1 MVGDDACSVC
11 ASLIQKLLEFISN
24 MERNKQYRKDAK
36 PPKKPKIKTGKLS
49 KKNFEKLQQ
58 LGMNFEY
65 LPVSKN
71 LMPQFEAA
79 MKKMGGTFFTGG
91 IEDNNSVYV
100 AIPAAQRNMAAL
112 AAQHMLS
119 KEIEIKPDGFILKD
133 GNNKISEEEMRIT
146 SDVMSSYDIPLFAFK
161 TDDGKYM
168 TVFPK
173 EFEGQYNK
181 AMEDVRQQFNEI
193 NNIDIVRYE
202 QLSPLDK
209 PEYAAYI
216 VTDEEAQELAKL
228 AEFGELDIKFA
239 KTEQGTAVFYSM
251 DIAEKIKNARKE
263 YAKSL
268 SESERYRIDV
278 TDNTI
283 SMDIKNLLV
292 PELSDENTYFLRVP
306 NTSGK
311 DYIRL
316 DKSDCEIINGGKS
329 IKTELDMEKKYSIYD
344 SAGNIKQKRS
354 GEELVKSYNTRHP
367 HATKGTKV
375 YEYGQGRERVN
386 LFNKEKN
393 EIISAKLDN
402 ADVMRTALKEHGI
415 TGMTADML
423 MEDINK
429 KLSEPQKEI
438 FNYSKEK
445 TEVVYADIPNIGEYL
460 AQSQL
465 SQAIVGKVCMTG
477 EIPKDT
483 GSKCCVMDRNTN
495 SFAVL
500 PVMPVKEV
508 QAALSQMGY
517 SEMSAKEIA
526 DKIIHSYREGDVK
539 ELDEVKETSLPK
551 ITPFETTNAELQDCG
566 YCKTND
572 GIMLIRESQDE
583 YKYMTIDKESPLA
596 DVERALHDKFGLVDD
611 ISAAVVMKQLIAE
624 DIVKTAEPKT
634 IGDDVTVSQVTSRYA
649 EISHDGKSEMMPLD
663 KLDTEKLLAMGI
675 PEKTIGDIQ
684 KSFEKAEQEVMYPD
698 KQNLASLI
706 GNAKNMLMEKVKAG
720 GEKLKENIKSVGQER

>member
-36 PPKKPKIKTGKLS
+36 PPKKSKIKTGKLS

-58 LGMNFEY
+58 LGMSFEY
-65 LPVSKN
+65 LPISKN

-100 AIPAAQRNMAAL
+100 AIPAAQRNMATL
-112 AAQHMLS
+112 ASQHMLS
-119 KEIEIKPDGFILKD
+119 KEIEIKPDSFILKD
-133 GNNKISEEEMRIT
+133 GNDKISEEEMKVT
-146 SDVMSSYDIPLFAFK
+146 SDIMSSYDIPLFAFR
-161 TDDGKYM
+161 TDEGKYM
-168 TVFPK
+168 TVVPK
-173 EFEGQYNK
+173 EFEGQYIK
-181 AMEDVRQQFNEI
+181 AMKDVREQLKEI
-193 NNIDIVRYE
+193 NNIDVVRYD
-202 QLSPLDK
+202 QFPPLDK
-209 PEYAAYI
+209 PEFAAYI

-228 AEFGELDIKFA
+228 ADFGNLGIQFA
-239 KTEQGTAVFYSM
+239 MTDKGTAVFYST
-251 DIAEKIKNARKE
+251 DIEDKIAGVREE

-268 SESERYRIDV
+268 SESEQYRIDV

-292 PELSDENTYFLRVP
+292 PELSDENTYFFRVP

-316 DKSDCEIINGGKS
+316 DKYDCEIINGGKS
-329 IKTELDMEKKYSIYD
+329 IKTELDMERKYSVYD
-344 SAGNIKQKRS
+344 SSGKIKQSRS
-354 GEELVKSYNTRHP
+354 GEELSKSYNTRHP

-393 EIISAKLDN
+393 EIISVKLDN
-402 ADVMRTALKEHGI
+402 ADVMKTALKEHGI
-415 TGMTADML
+415 TGKTADML
-423 MEDINK
+423 MNDINN

-438 FNYSKEK
+438 FNYTREK

-465 SQAIVGKVCMTG
+465 SQAIVGKLCMIG

-500 PVMPVKEV
+500 PIMPVKEV

-526 DKIIHSYREGDVK
+526 DKIVRSYRGGDIS
-539 ELDEVKETSLPK
+539 EPEQRYEAPMK
-551 ITPFETTNAELQDCG
+551 ISAFETVNAELQDCG
-566 YCKTND
+566 FCKTDD

-583 YKYMTIDKESPLA
+583 YKYMTIDKESSLA
-596 DVERALHDKFGLVDD
+596 DVESALHDKFNIIDD
-611 ISAAVVMKQLIAE
+611 ISAAVVMKQLIAD
-624 DIVKTAEPKT
+624 DIVKTAESKT
-634 IGDDVTVSQVTSRYA
+634 IGDDVTVSQVTSKYV

>member
-11 ASLIQKLLEFISN
+11 ASLIQKLLEFIAN

-36 PPKKPKIKTGKLS
+36 PPKKSKIKTGKLS

-58 LGMNFEY
+58 LGMSFEY

-71 LMPQFEAA
+71 LMPQFETA

-91 IEDNNSVYV
+91 IEENNSVYV

-133 GNNKISEEEMRIT
+133 GNNKISEEEMKIT
-146 SDVMSSYDIPLFAFK
+146 SDVMNSYDIPLFAFK
-161 TDDGKYM
+161 TDDEKYM
-168 TVFPK
+168 TVVPK

-181 AMEDVRQQFNEI
+181 AMEDVRQQLNKI
-193 NNIDIVRYE
+193 NNIDVVRYE
-202 QLSPLDK
+202 QFSPLDN
-209 PEYAAYI
+209 PEFAAYI

-251 DIAEKIKNARKE
+251 DIAEKIKTAREE

-268 SESERYRIDV
+268 SESEQYWIDV

-306 NTSGK
+306 NTSCK

-316 DKSDCEIINGGKS
+316 DKSDCEVINGGKS
-329 IKTELDMEKKYSIYD
+329 IKTELDMEKKYSVYD
-344 SAGNIKQKRS
+344 SSGKIKQSRS
-354 GEELVKSYNTRHP
+354 GEELAKSYNTRHP

-393 EIISAKLDN
+393 EIISVKLDN
-402 ADVMRTALKEHGI
+402 SDVVRTALKEHGI
-415 TGMTADML
+415 TGRTADML
-423 MEDINK
+423 EDIYN

-438 FNYSKEK
+438 FNYTREK

-483 GSKCCVMDRNTN
+483 GSKYCVLDNN
-495 SFAVL
+495 KNEFAVI

-526 DKIIHSYREGDVK
+526 DKIIRSYRDSDMSEP
-539 ELDEVKETSLPK
+539 ERENEIIPSEITS
-551 ITPFETTNAELQDCG
+551 FETVNAELRDCG
-566 YCKTND
+566 FCKTDD

-596 DVERALHDKFGLVDD
+596 DVERALHDKFGLIDD
-611 ISAAVVMKQLIAE
+611 ISAAVVMKQLIAG

-634 IGDDVTVSQVTSRYA
+634 IGDDVTVSQLTSRYA
-649 EISHDGKSEMMPLD
+649 EISYNGKSEMMPLN
-663 KLDTEKLLAMGI
+663 KFDTDKLLAMGVS
-675 PEKTIGDIQ
+675 EKIIGDVQ
-684 KSFEKAEQEVMYPD
+684 KSFDKSENEMLHPD
-698 KQNLASLI
+698 RQTLTGLKI
-706 GNAKNMLMEKVKAG
+706 GAKNMLDKIKAG
-720 GEKLKENIKSVGQER
+720 GEKIKENIKSVGQER

>member
-11 ASLIQKLLEFISN
+11 ASLIQKLLEFITN
-24 MERNKQYRKDAK
+24 MERNRQYKKDAR
-36 PPKKPKIKTGKLS
+36 PPKQPKIKTGKLS
-49 KKNFEKLQQ
+49 KKCFNKLQQ
-58 LGMNFEY
+58 AGMSFEY
-65 LPVSKN
+65 MPVPKE

-133 GNNKISEEEMRIT
+133 GNNKISEEEMKIT
-146 SDVMSSYDIPLFAFK
+146 SDVMNSYDIPLFAFK

-168 TVFPK
+168 TVVPK
-173 EFEGQYNK
+173 EFEGQYIK
-181 AMEDVRQQFNEI
+181 AMKDVREQLKEI
-193 NNIDIVRYE
+193 NNIDVVRYD
-202 QLSPLDK
+202 QFSPLDN

-228 AEFGELDIKFA
+228 AEFGEIDIKFA
-239 KTEQGTAVFYSM
+239 KTEQGTAVFYST
-251 DIAEKIKNARKE
+251 DIAPRISEAREE

-268 SESERYRIDV
+268 SESEQYWIDV

-316 DKSDCEIINGGKS
+316 DKSDCDIINGGKS
-329 IKTELDMEKKYSIYD
+329 IKTELDMEKKYSVYD
-344 SAGNIKQKRS
+344 SSGKIKQSRS
-354 GEELVKSYNTRHP
+354 GEELAKSYNTRHP

-375 YEYGQGRERVN
+375 YEHGQGRERVN

-393 EIISAKLDN
+393 EIISVKLDN
-402 ADVMRTALKEHGI
+402 SDVVRTALKEHGI
-415 TGMTADML
+415 TGRTADML
-423 MEDINK
+423 MEDIYN
-429 KLSEPQKEI
+429 KLSESQKEI
-438 FNYSKEK
+438 FNYTREK
-445 TEVVYADIPNIGEYL
+445 AEVVYADIPNIGEYL

-483 GSKCCVMDRNTN
+483 GSKCCVMDMNTN

-517 SEMSAKEIA
+517 SEMSSKEIA
-526 DKIIHSYREGDVK
+526 DKIVHSYREGDVK
-539 ELDEVKETSLPK
+539 ELDEVKETFLPK
-551 ITPFETTNAELQDCG
+551 ITPFETTNAELRDCG

-572 GIMLIRESQDE
+572 GIMLIRESSDE
-583 YKYMTIDKESPLA
+583 YKYMTVDKDSSLA

-649 EISHDGKSEMMPLD
+649 EISHDGKSKMMPLD
-663 KLDTEKLLAMGI
+663 KLDIEKLLAIGVS
-675 PEKTIGDIQ
+675 EKVIGDIQ
-684 KSFEKAEQEVMYPD
+684 KSFDKSENEMLHPD
-698 KQNLASLI
+698 RQTLTGLKI
-706 GNAKNMLMEKVKAG
+706 GAKNMLDKIKAG
-720 GEKLKENIKSVGQER
+720 GEKIKENIKTVGQER

>member
-58 LGMNFEY
+58 LGMSFEY

-100 AIPAAQRNMAAL
+100 AIPTVQRNMAAL

-119 KEIEIKPDGFILKD
+119 KEIEIKPDSFILKD

-146 SDVMSSYDIPLFAFK
+146 SDVMNSYDIPLFAFK

-168 TVFPK
+168 TVVPK
-173 EFEGQYNK
+173 EFEGQYIE
-181 AMEDVRQQFNEI
+181 AMKDVRQQLNKI
-193 NNIDIVRYE
+193 NNIDVVRYD
-202 QLSPLDK
+202 QLSPLDN

-216 VTDEEAQELAKL
+216 VTDEESQELAKL

-239 KTEQGTAVFYSM
+239 KTEQGTAVFYST
-251 DIAEKIKNARKE
+251 DIAEKIKTAREE

-268 SESERYRIDV
+268 SESEQYRIDV

-283 SMDIKNLLV
+283 SMDIKNLLI

-329 IKTELDMEKKYSIYD
+329 IKTELDMERKYSIYD
-344 SAGNIKQKRS
+344 STGNIKQERS
-354 GEELVKSYNTRHP
+354 GEELAKSYNTRHP

-375 YEYGQGRERVN
+375 YEHGQGMERIN

-393 EIISAKLDN
+393 EIISVKLDN
-402 ADVMRTALKEHGI
+402 AEFMRTALKEHGI
-415 TGMTADML
+415 TGKTADIL
-423 MEDINK
+423 MEDINQ
-429 KLSEPQKEI
+429 KLSELQKEI
-438 FNYSKEK
+438 FEFSREK

-465 SQAIVGKVCMTG
+465 SQSIVGKVCMTG
-477 EIPKDT
+477 EIPKDC
-483 GSKCCVMDRNTN
+483 GSKCCITDRNTN

-500 PVMPVKEV
+500 PVMLVKEV
-508 QAALSQMGY
+508 QAALSQLGY

-526 DKIIHSYREGDVK
+526 DKIVRSYRDGDISEPEPEK
-539 ELDEVKETSLPK
+539 ISGER
-551 ITPFETTNAELQDCG
+551 ITPFETTNAELRDCG

-572 GIMLIRESQDE
+572 GIMLIRESEDA
-583 YKYMTIDKESPLA
+583 YKYMSVDRDSSLA
-596 DVERALHDKFGLVDD
+596 DVEKALHDKFGLVDD
-611 ISAAVVMKQLIAE
+611 ISAAVVMKTLIADE
-624 DIVKTAEPKT
+624 IVKTAEPKT
-634 IGDDVTVSQVTSRYA
+634 IGDDVTVSQLTSRYA
-649 EISHDGKSEMMPLD
+649 EISYNGKSEMMPLD
-663 KLDTEKLLAMGI
+663 KLDTNKLLAMGI
-675 PEKTIGDIQ
+675 SEKVIEDIR
-684 KSFEKAEQEVMYPD
+684 KSFDKAEQEALHPE
-698 KQNLASLI
+698 KQTLSGLI
-706 GNAKNMLMEKVKAG
+706 SGAKNMLEKIKAG
-720 GEKLKENIKSVGQER
+720 GEKAAETIKNMGQER

>member
-1 MVGDDACSVC
+1 MIGDDACSVC
-11 ASLIQKLLEFISN
+11 ASLIQKLLEFITN
-24 MERNKQYRKDAK
+24 MERNRQYKKDAR
-36 PPKKPKIKTGKLS
+36 PPKQPKIKTGKLS
-49 KKNFEKLQQ
+49 KKCFNKLQQ
-58 LGMNFEY
+58 AGTSFEY
-65 LPVSKN
+65 MPVPKE

-91 IEDNNSVYV
+91 IEDNNNIFV
-100 AIPAAQRNMAAL
+100 AIPASQRNLSAL

-119 KEIEIKPDGFILKD
+119 EEIEKSPDAFILKD
-133 GNNKISEEEMRIT
+133 GNSKISEEEMRIT
-146 SDVMSSYDIPLFAFK
+146 SDVMNAYDIPMFAFK

-168 TVFPK
+168 TVVPK
-173 EFEGQYNK
+173 EFEGQYVK
-181 AMEDVRQQFNEI
+181 AMEDVRQQLKEI
-193 NNIDIVRYE
+193 NNIDVVRFE
-202 QLSPLDK
+202 QTSPLDN
-209 PEYAAYI
+209 PEYSAFI
-216 VTDEEAQELAKL
+216 VTDEEARELAK
-228 AEFGELDIKFA
+228 FDELDIKFA
-239 KTEQGTAVFYSM
+239 KTEQGTVAFCNS
-251 DIAEKIKNARKE
+251 DISDKIAAARDEYKKSVSKSEK
-263 YAKSL
+263 YL
-268 SESERYRIDV
+268 IDV

-283 SMDIKNLLV
+283 SMDMKNLLV

-306 NTSGK
+306 NTSGR

-316 DKSDCEIINGGKS
+316 DRSDCEIINSGKS
-329 IKTELDMEKKYSIYD
+329 IKAELDMERKYSVYD
-344 SAGNIKQKRS
+344 SSGNIKQSRS
-354 GEELVKSYNTRHP
+354 GEELSKSYNTRHP

-393 EIISAKLDN
+393 EIISVKLDN
-402 ADVMRTALKEHGI
+402 VEVVRNALKEHGI
-415 TGMTADML
+415 TGKTADML
-423 MEDINK
+423 MEDINN
-429 KLSEPQKEI
+429 KLSAPQKEI
-438 FNYSKEK
+438 FNYTREK

-477 EIPKDT
+477 EIPKEK

-526 DKIIHSYREGDVK
+526 DKIIRSYRDGDIS
-539 ELDEVKETSLPK
+539 EPERENEIIPSEITS
-551 ITPFETTNAELQDCG
+551 FETVNAELQDCG
-566 YCKTND
+566 FCKTDD

-583 YKYMTIDKESPLA
+583 YKYMTIDKESSLA
-596 DVERALHDKFGLVDD
+596 DVESALHDKFNIIDD
-611 ISAAVVMKQLIAE
+611 ISAAVVMKQLIAN
-624 DIVKTAEPKT
+624 DIVKTAESKT
-634 IGDDVTVSQVTSRYA
+634 IGDDVTVSQVTSKYV

-675 PEKTIGDIQ
+675 PENTIGDIR

-720 GEKLKENIKSVGQER
+720 GEKLKENIKPVGQER

>member
-11 ASLIQKLLEFISN
+11 ASLIQKLLEFIAN
-24 MERNKQYRKDAK
+24 MEHNKQYRKGMK
-36 PPKKPKIKTGKLS
+36 PPKTPKIKTGKLS
-49 KKNFEKLQQ
+49 KKCFKKLQQ
-58 LGMNFEY
+58 AGTSFEY
-65 LPVSKN
+65 LPVPKK
-71 LMPQFEAA
+71 LMPQFETA

-91 IEDNNSVYV
+91 IEDNNNIYV
-100 AIPAAQRNMAAL
+100 AIHAAQRNMAAL

-119 KEIEIKPDGFILKD
+119 KEIENKPDAFILKG

-146 SDVMSSYDIPLFAFK
+146 SDVMNSYDIPMFAFR

-168 TVFPK
+168 TVIPK
-173 EFEGQYNK
+173 EFEGQFNK
-181 AMEDVRQQFNEI
+181 AMEDVKQQLDQLK
-193 NNIDIVRYE
+193 NIDVVRYD
-202 QLSPLDK
+202 QFSPLDK
-209 PEYAAYI
+209 PEKVAYI
-216 VTDEEAQELAKL
+216 VTEEEAQELAKAAKL
-228 AEFGELDIKFA
+228 GDLDIQFA
-239 KTEQGTAVFYSM
+239 TTEQGTAVLYNS
-251 DIAEKIKNARKE
+251 DIAEKIEATRE
-263 YAKSL
+263 DYAKAVF
-268 SESERYRIDV
+268 ESEAFLIDV

-283 SMDIKNLLV
+283 SMDINKLLV
-292 PELSDENTYFLRVP
+292 PELSDENTYFVRVP

-329 IKTELDMEKKYSIYD
+329 IKTELDMEKSYSIYD
-344 SAGNIKQKRS
+344 STGNIKQERS
-354 GEELVKSYNTRHP
+354 GEELSKSYNTRHP

-375 YEYGQGRERVN
+375 YEHGQGRERVN

-393 EIISAKLDN
+393 EIISVKLDK

-415 TGMTADML
+415 TGKTADML

-429 KLSEPQKEI
+429 KLSDPQKEV
-438 FNYSKEK
+438 FGFSREK

-517 SEMSAKEIA
+517 SEMSSKEIA
-526 DKIIHSYREGDVK
+526 DKIVRSYREGDVN
-539 ELDEVKETSLPK
+539 ELDEITPSPK

-566 YCKTND
+566 FCKTDD
-572 GIMLIRESQDE
+572 GIMLIRESQDD
-583 YKYMTIDKESPLA
+583 YKYMTIDKDSPLA
-596 DVERALHDKFGLVDD
+596 DVERALHDKFNIVDD
-611 ISAAVVMKQLIAE
+611 ISAAIIMKQLISD

-634 IGDDVTVSQVTSRYA
+634 IGDDVTVSQVTSGYV

-663 KLDTEKLLAMGI
+663 KLDTEKLLAMGVS
-675 PEKTIGDIQ
+675 EKVIGDIQ
-684 KSFEKAEQEVMYPD
+684 KSFDKSENEILHPD
-698 KQNLASLI
+698 RQTLTGLKI
-706 GNAKNMLMEKVKAG
+706 GAKNMLDKIKAG

>member
-11 ASLIQKLLEFISN
+11 ASLIQKLLEFIAN

-65 LPVSKN
+65 LPVLKN

-91 IEDNNSVYV
+91 IEENNSVYV

-133 GNNKISEEEMRIT
+133 GNNKISEEEMSIT
-146 SDVMSSYDIPLFAFK
+146 SDIMNSYDIPLFAFK

-168 TVFPK
+168 TVVPK

-181 AMEDVRQQFNEI
+181 AMEDVRQQLNEI
-193 NNIDIVRYE
+193 NNIDVVRFD
-202 QLSPLDK
+202 QFSPLDN

-228 AEFGELDIKFA
+228 AEFGELDIKFV
-239 KTEQGTAVFYSM
+239 KTEQGTAVFYST
-251 DIAEKIKNARKE
+251 DIAPRISEAREE

-268 SESERYRIDV
+268 SESEQYWIDV

-329 IKTELDMEKKYSIYD
+329 IKTELDMEKKYSVYD
-344 SAGNIKQKRS
+344 SSGNIKQSRS
-354 GEELVKSYNTRHP
+354 GEELSKSYNTRHP

-393 EIISAKLDN
+393 EIISVKLDN
-402 ADVMRTALKEHGI
+402 VDVMRTALKEHGI
-415 TGMTADML
+415 TGKTADML
-423 MEDINK
+423 MDDINK

-438 FNYSKEK
+438 FNYTREK

-465 SQAIVGKVCMTG
+465 SQAIVGKVCMIG

-500 PVMPVKEV
+500 PIMPVKEV

-526 DKIIHSYREGDVK
+526 DKIVRSYRGGDIS
-539 ELDEVKETSLPK
+539 EPEQRYEAPMK
-551 ITPFETTNAELQDCG
+551 ISAFETVNAELQDCG
-566 YCKTND
+566 FCKTDD
-572 GIMLIRESQDE
+572 GIMLIRESQDD
-583 YKYMTIDKESPLA
+583 YKYMTIDKDSPLA
-596 DVERALHDKFGLVDD
+596 DVERALHDKFNIVDD
-611 ISAAVVMKQLIAE
+611 ISAAIIMKQLISD

-634 IGDDVTVSQVTSRYA
+634 IGDDVTVSQVTSGYV

-663 KLDTEKLLAMGI
+663 KLDTEKLLAMGVS
-675 PEKTIGDIQ
+675 EKVIGDIQ
-684 KSFEKAEQEVMYPD
+684 KSFDKSENEILHPD
-698 KQNLASLI
+698 RQTLTGLKI
-706 GNAKNMLMEKVKAG
+706 GAKNMLDKIKAG
-720 GEKLKENIKSVGQER
+720 GEKIKENIKLVGQER

>member
-583 YKYMTIDKESPLA
+583 YKYMTIDKESPLD

-649 EISHDGKSEMMPLD
+649 EISHDGKSKMMPLD
-663 KLDTEKLLAMGI
+663 KLDIEKLLAIGVS
-675 PEKTIGDIQ
+675 EKVIGDIQ
-684 KSFEKAEQEVMYPD
+684 KSFDKSENEMLHPD
-698 KQNLASLI
+698 RQTLTGLKI
-706 GNAKNMLMEKVKAG
+706 GAKNMLDKIKAG
-720 GEKLKENIKSVGQER
+720 GEKVAETIKNRGQER

>member
-11 ASLIQKLLEFISN
+11 ASLIQKLLEFIAN

-58 LGMNFEY
+58 LGMSFEY

-71 LMPQFEAA
+71 LMPQFETA

-119 KEIEIKPDGFILKD
+119 KEIEIKPDGFILRD
-133 GNNKISEEEMRIT
+133 GNNKIGEEEMRIT
-146 SDVMSSYDIPLFAFK
+146 SDVMNSYDIPLFAFK

-168 TVFPK
+168 TVVPK

-181 AMEDVRQQFNEI
+181 AMKDVRQQLNEI
-193 NNIDIVRYE
+193 NNIDVVRYD
-202 QLSPLDK
+202 QFSPLDN
-209 PEYAAYI
+209 PEFAAYI
-216 VTDEEAQELAKL
+216 VTDEEAHELAKL
-228 AEFGELDIKFA
+228 ADFGDLDIQFA
-239 KTEQGTAVFYSM
+239 MTDKGTAVFYST
-251 DIAEKIKNARKE
+251 DIAEKIKTAREE

-268 SESERYRIDV
+268 SESEQYRIDV

-292 PELSDENTYFLRVP
+292 PDLSDENTYFLRVP

-329 IKTELDMEKKYSIYD
+329 IKTELDMERKYSVYD
-344 SAGNIKQKRS
+344 SSGNIKQSRS
-354 GEELVKSYNTRHP
+354 GEELSKLYNTRHP

-393 EIISAKLDN
+393 EIISVKLDN
-402 ADVMRTALKEHGI
+402 SDVVRTALKEHGI
-415 TGMTADML
+415 TGKTADML
-423 MEDINK
+423 MEDINN
-429 KLSEPQKEI
+429 KLSVPQKEI
-438 FNYSKEK
+438 FNYIREK

-483 GSKCCVMDRNTN
+483 GSKCCVLDNN
-495 SFAVL
+495 KNKFAVI

-526 DKIIHSYREGDVK
+526 DKIVHSYREGDVK
-539 ELDEVKETSLPK
+539 ELDEVKETFLLK
-551 ITPFETTNAELQDCG
+551 ITPFETTNAELRDCG
-566 YCKTND
+566 YCNTND
-572 GIMLIRESQDE
+572 GIMLIRESSDE
-583 YKYMTIDKESPLA
+583 YKYMTVDKDSSLA

-611 ISAAVVMKQLIAE
+611 ISAAVVMKQLIAD

-649 EISHDGKSEMMPLD
+649 EISHDGKSEMMPKD
-663 KLDTEKLLAMGI
+663 KLDTDKLQAMGI

-684 KSFEKAEQEVMYPD
+684 KSFEKTEQEVMHPD

-706 GNAKNMLMEKVKAG
+706 GNAQNMIMEKVKAG
-720 GEKLKENIKSVGQER
+720 GEKIKENIKSVGQER

>member
-11 ASLIQKLLEFISN
+11 ASLIQKLLEFIAN
-24 MERNKQYRKDAK
+24 MERNRQYRKDSK
-36 PPKKPKIKTGKLS
+36 PPKQPKIKTGKLS
-49 KKNFEKLQQ
+49 KKNFENLQQ

-65 LPVSKN
+65 LPISKD
-71 LMPQFEAA
+71 LMPQFEAN

-100 AIPAAQRNMAAL
+100 AVPMSQKNLVGIAT
-112 AAQHMLS
+112 QHMLS
-119 KEIEIKPDGFILKD
+119 KEIEIKPDSFILKD
-133 GNNKISEEEMRIT
+133 GNDKISEEEMKVT
-146 SDVMSSYDIPLFAFK
+146 SDIMSSYDIPLFAF
-161 TDDGKYM
+161 
-168 TVFPK
+168 
-173 EFEGQYNK
+173 
-181 AMEDVRQQFNEI
+181 R
-193 NNIDIVRYE
+193 
-202 QLSPLDK
+202 
-209 PEYAAYI
+209 
-216 VTDEEAQELAKL
+216 TDEEAQELAKL

-239 KTEQGTAVFYSM
+239 KTEQGTAVFYST
-251 DIAEKIKNARKE
+251 DIAPKIFEAREE

-268 SESERYRIDV
+268 SGSEQYRIDV

-292 PELSDENTYFLRVP
+292 PEFSDEDTYFLRVP

-329 IKTELDMEKKYSIYD
+329 IKAELDMERKYSVYD
-344 SAGNIKQKRS
+344 SSGNIKQSRS
-354 GEELVKSYNTRHP
+354 GEELSKSYNTRHP

-386 LFNKEKN
+386 LFDKEKN
-393 EIISAKLDN
+393 EIISVKLDN
-402 ADVMRTALKEHGI
+402 ADIMRTALKEHGI
-415 TGMTADML
+415 TGKTADML
-423 MEDINK
+423 MEDIYN

-438 FNYSKEK
+438 FNYTREK

-465 SQAIVGKVCMTG
+465 SQAIVGRKCISG

-483 GSKCCVMDRNTN
+483 GAKCCVLDNN
-495 SFAVL
+495 KNEFAVI

-508 QAALSQMGY
+508 QATLSQMGY

-526 DKIIHSYREGDVK
+526 DKIVGNYRDGDIS
-539 ELDEVKETSLPK
+539 EPERGNEIIPSEITS
-551 ITPFETTNAELQDCG
+551 FETVNAELQDCG
-566 YCKTND
+566 FCKTND

-583 YKYMTIDKESPLA
+583 YKYMTIDNESSLA
-596 DVERALHDKFGLVDD
+596 DVESALHDKFNIIDD
-611 ISAAVVMKQLIAE
+611 ISAAVVMKQLIAD
-624 DIVKTAEPKT
+624 DIVKTAESKT
-634 IGDDVTVSQVTSRYA
+634 IGDDVTVSQVTSKYV

-663 KLDTEKLLAMGI
+663 KFDTKKLLAMGI

>member
-36 PPKKPKIKTGKLS
+36 PPKKPKIKMGKLS

-58 LGMNFEY
+58 LGMSFEY

-71 LMPQFEAA
+71 LMPQFEDA

-119 KEIEIKPDGFILKD
+119 KEIEIKPDSFILKD
-133 GNNKISEEEMRIT
+133 GNDKISEEEMKVT
-146 SDVMSSYDIPLFAFK
+146 SDIMSSYDIPLFAFR
-161 TDDGKYM
+161 TDDRKYM
-168 TVFPK
+168 TVVPK

-181 AMEDVRQQFNEI
+181 AMEDVRQQLNEI
-193 NNIDIVRYE
+193 NNIDVVRYE
-202 QLSPLDK
+202 QFSPLDN

-228 AEFGELDIKFA
+228 AEFGELDIQFA
-239 KTEQGTAVFYSM
+239 MTDKGTAVFYST
-251 DIAEKIKNARKE
+251 DIAEKIKTAREE

-268 SESERYRIDV
+268 SESEQYRIDV

-329 IKTELDMEKKYSIYD
+329 IKTELDMEKKYSVYD
-344 SAGNIKQKRS
+344 SAGNIKQKRI
-354 GEELVKSYNTRHP
+354 GEELAKSYNTRHP

-375 YEYGQGRERVN
+375 YEHGQGRERVN

-393 EIISAKLDN
+393 EIISVKLDN

-415 TGMTADML
+415 TGKTADML
-423 MEDINK
+423 MEDIYN

-438 FNYSKEK
+438 FNYTKEK

-500 PVMPVKEV
+500 PIMPVKEV

-526 DKIIHSYREGDVK
+526 DKIVRSYRDSDISEP
-539 ELDEVKETSLPK
+539 ERENEIIPSEITS
-551 ITPFETTNAELQDCG
+551 FETVNAELQDCG
-566 YCKTND
+566 FCKTDD
-572 GIMLIRESQDE
+572 GLMLIRESQDE
-583 YKYMTIDKESPLA
+583 YKYMTIDKESSLA
-596 DVERALHDKFGLVDD
+596 DVESALHDKFNIIDD
-611 ISAAVVMKQLIAE
+611 ISAAVVMKQLIAD
-624 DIVKTAEPKT
+624 DIVKTAESKT
-634 IGDDVTVSQVTSRYA
+634 IGDDVTVSQVTSKYV

-675 PEKTIGDIQ
+675 PEKTIGDIR
-684 KSFEKAEQEVMYPD
+684 KSFEKAEQEFMYPD

-720 GEKLKENIKSVGQER
+720 GEKLKENIKLVGQER

>member
-24 MERNKQYRKDAK
+24 MERNKQYRKDTK
-36 PPKKPKIKTGKLS
+36 LPKKPKIKTGKLS

-58 LGMNFEY
+58 LGMSFEY

-71 LMPQFEAA
+71 LMPQFEAT
-79 MKKMGGTFFTGG
+79 MKKIGGTFFTGG

-133 GNNKISEEEMRIT
+133 GNNKIGEEEMCIT
-146 SDVMSSYDIPLFAFK
+146 SDVMNSYDIPLFAFK

-168 TVFPK
+168 TVVPK

-181 AMEDVRQQFNEI
+181 AMKDVRQQLNEI
-193 NNIDIVRYE
+193 NNIDVVRYD
-202 QLSPLDK
+202 QFSPLDN
-209 PEYAAYI
+209 PEFAAYI
-216 VTDEEAQELAKL
+216 VTDEEAQELAKF
-228 AEFGELDIKFA
+228 AEFGELDIQFA
-239 KTEQGTAVFYSM
+239 MTDKGTAVFYST
-251 DIAEKIKNARKE
+251 DIAEKLKTAREE

-268 SESERYRIDV
+268 SESEQYRIDV

-292 PELSDENTYFLRVP
+292 SELSDENTYFLRVP

-316 DKSDCEIINGGKS
+316 DKSDCEVINGGKS
-329 IKTELDMEKKYSIYD
+329 IKAELDMERKYSVYD
-344 SAGNIKQKRS
+344 SAGNIKQSRS
-354 GEELVKSYNTRHP
+354 GEELSKSYNTRHP

-375 YEYGQGRERVN
+375 YEHGQGRERVN

-393 EIISAKLDN
+393 EIISVKLDN
-402 ADVMRTALKEHGI
+402 ADIMRAALKEHGI

-477 EIPKDT
+477 EMPKDT

-500 PVMPVKEV
+500 PIMPVKEV

-526 DKIIHSYREGDVK
+526 DKIVRSYRGGDIS
-539 ELDEVKETSLPK
+539 EPEQRYEAPMK
-551 ITPFETTNAELQDCG
+551 ISAFETVNAELQDCG
-566 YCKTND
+566 FCKTDD
-572 GIMLIRESQDE
+572 GIMLIRESQDD
-583 YKYMTIDKESPLA
+583 YKYMTIDKDSPLA
-596 DVERALHDKFGLVDD
+596 DVERALHDKFNIVDD
-611 ISAAVVMKQLIAE
+611 ISAAIIMKQLISD

-634 IGDDVTVSQVTSRYA
+634 IGDDVTVSQVTSGYV

-663 KLDTEKLLAMGI
+663 KLDTEKLLAMGVS
-675 PEKTIGDIQ
+675 EKVIGDIQ
-684 KSFEKAEQEVMYPD
+684 KSFDKSENEILHPD
-698 KQNLASLI
+698 RQTLTGLKI
-706 GNAKNMLMEKVKAG
+706 GAKNMLDKIKAG
-720 GEKLKENIKSVGQER
+720 GEKIKENIKLVGQER

>member
-11 ASLIQKLLEFISN
+11 ASLIQKLLEFIAN
-24 MERNKQYRKDAK
+24 MERNRQYRKDAK

-133 GNNKISEEEMRIT
+133 GNNKIGEEEMRIT
-146 SDVMSSYDIPLFAFK
+146 SDVMNSYDIPIFAFK

-168 TVFPK
+168 TVVPK

-193 NNIDIVRYE
+193 NNIDIIRYE
-202 QLSPLDK
+202 QLSPLDN

-228 AEFGELDIKFA
+228 AEFGELDIQFA
-239 KTEQGTAVFYSM
+239 MTDKGTAVFYST
-251 DIAEKIKNARKE
+251 DIAEKIKTAREE

-268 SESERYRIDV
+268 SESEKYRIDV

-292 PELSDENTYFLRVP
+292 LELSDENTYFLRVP

-329 IKTELDMEKKYSIYD
+329 IKAELDMERKYSVYD
-344 SAGNIKQKRS
+344 SSGNIKQSRS
-354 GEELVKSYNTRHP
+354 GEELSKSYNTRHP

-393 EIISAKLDN
+393 EIISVKLDN

-415 TGMTADML
+415 TGKTADML
-423 MEDINK
+423 MEDINN
-429 KLSEPQKEI
+429 KLSAPQKEI
-438 FNYSKEK
+438 FRLKK
-445 TEVVYADIPNIGEYL
+445 GPP
-460 AQSQL
+460 QS
-465 SQAIVGKVCMTG
+465 CT
-477 EIPKDT
+477 
-483 GSKCCVMDRNTN
+483 
-495 SFAVL
+495 
-500 PVMPVKEV
+500 
-508 QAALSQMGY
+508 
-517 SEMSAKEIA
+517 
-526 DKIIHSYREGDVK
+526 
-539 ELDEVKETSLPK
+539 
-551 ITPFETTNAELQDCG
+551 
-566 YCKTND
+566 
-572 GIMLIRESQDE
+572 
-583 YKYMTIDKESPLA
+583 
-596 DVERALHDKFGLVDD
+596 
-611 ISAAVVMKQLIAE
+611 AAVPIF
-624 DIVKTAEPKT
+624 IHP
-634 IGDDVTVSQVTSRYA
+634 
-649 EISHDGKSEMMPLD
+649 
-663 KLDTEKLLAMGI
+663 
-675 PEKTIGDIQ
+675 
-684 KSFEKAEQEVMYPD
+684 
-698 KQNLASLI
+698 
-706 GNAKNMLMEKVKAG
+706 
-720 GEKLKENIKSVGQER
+720 

>member
-24 MERNKQYRKDAK
+24 MERNKQFLKDSQ

-58 LGMNFEY
+58 LGMSFEY

-100 AIPAAQRNMAAL
+100 AIPAAQRNMATL
-112 AAQHMLS
+112 ASQHMLS
-119 KEIEIKPDGFILKD
+119 KEIEIKPDSFILKD
-133 GNNKISEEEMRIT
+133 GNDKISEEEMKVT
-146 SDVMSSYDIPLFAFK
+146 SDIMSSYDIPLFAFK

-168 TVFPK
+168 TVVPK
-173 EFEGQYNK
+173 EFEGQYIE
-181 AMEDVRQQFNEI
+181 AMKDVREQLKEI
-193 NNIDIVRYE
+193 HNIDIVRYD
-202 QLSPLDK
+202 QFSPLDN
-209 PEYAAYI
+209 PEFAAYI

-228 AEFGELDIKFA
+228 AEFGEFDIKFA
-239 KTEQGTAVFYSM
+239 KTEQGTAVFYST
-251 DIAEKIKNARKE
+251 DIAPKISEAREE

-268 SESERYRIDV
+268 SGSEQYRIDV

-292 PELSDENTYFLRVP
+292 PELSDEDTYFLRVP

-329 IKTELDMEKKYSIYD
+329 IKTELDMERKYSVYD
-344 SAGNIKQKRS
+344 SSGNIKQKRS
-354 GEELVKSYNTRHP
+354 GEELSKSYNTRHP

-393 EIISAKLDN
+393 EIISVKLDN
-402 ADVMRTALKEHGI
+402 AGIMRTALKEHGI
-415 TGMTADML
+415 TGKTADML
-423 MEDINK
+423 MEDIYN

-438 FNYSKEK
+438 FNYTREK

-465 SQAIVGKVCMTG
+465 SQAIVGRKCISG

-483 GSKCCVMDRNTN
+483 GAKCCVLDNN
-495 SFAVL
+495 KNEFAVI

-508 QAALSQMGY
+508 QATLSQMGY

-526 DKIIHSYREGDVK
+526 DKIVGNYRDGDIS
-539 ELDEVKETSLPK
+539 EPERGNEIIPSEITS
-551 ITPFETTNAELQDCG
+551 FETVNAELQDCG
-566 YCKTND
+566 FCKTDD
-572 GIMLIRESQDE
+572 GIMIIRESQDE

-596 DVERALHDKFGLVDD
+596 DVERALHDKFNIVDD
-611 ISAAVVMKQLIAE
+611 ISAAVVMKQLISD

-634 IGDDVTVSQVTSRYA
+634 IGDDVTVSQITSKYI

-663 KLDTEKLLAMGI
+663 KLDTEKLLAMGVS
-675 PEKTIGDIQ
+675 EKVIGDIE
-684 KSFEKAEQEVMYPD
+684 KSFYKLENEILHPD
-698 KQNLASLI
+698 RQTLTGLKI
-706 GNAKNMLMEKVKAG
+706 GAKNMLDKIKAG
-720 GEKLKENIKSVGQER
+720 GEKVAETIKNRGQER

>member
-11 ASLIQKLLEFISN
+11 ASLIQKLLEFIAN
-24 MERNKQYRKDAK
+24 MERNKQFRKDSQ

-58 LGMNFEY
+58 LGMSFEY

-100 AIPAAQRNMAAL
+100 AIPAAQRNMATL
-112 AAQHMLS
+112 ASQHMLS
-119 KEIEIKPDGFILKD
+119 KEIEIKPDSFILKD
-133 GNNKISEEEMRIT
+133 GNDKISEEEMKVT
-146 SDVMSSYDIPLFAFK
+146 SDIMSSYDIPLFAFR
-161 TDDGKYM
+161 TDEGKYM
-168 TVFPK
+168 TVVPK
-173 EFEGQYNK
+173 EFEGQYIK
-181 AMEDVRQQFNEI
+181 AMKDVREQLKEI
-193 NNIDIVRYE
+193 NNIDVVRYD
-202 QLSPLDK
+202 QFSPLDK
-209 PEYAAYI
+209 PEFAAYI

-228 AEFGELDIKFA
+228 ADFGNLGIQFA
-239 KTEQGTAVFYSM
+239 MTDKGTAVFYST
-251 DIAEKIKNARKE
+251 DIEDKIAGVREE

-268 SESERYRIDV
+268 SESEQYRIDV

-316 DKSDCEIINGGKS
+316 DKSDCETINGGKS
-329 IKTELDMEKKYSIYD
+329 IKAELDMERKYSVYN
-344 SAGNIKQKRS
+344 SSGNIKQSRS
-354 GEELVKSYNTRHP
+354 GEELSKSYNTRHP

-393 EIISAKLDN
+393 EIISVKLDN
-402 ADVMRTALKEHGI
+402 VEVVRNALKEHGI
-415 TGMTADML
+415 TGKTADML
-423 MEDINK
+423 MEDINN
-429 KLSEPQKEI
+429 KLSAPQKEI
-438 FNYSKEK
+438 FNYTREK

-465 SQAIVGKVCMTG
+465 SQAIVGRKCISG

-483 GSKCCVMDRNTN
+483 GTKCCVLDNN
-495 SFAVL
+495 KNEFAVI

-526 DKIIHSYREGDVK
+526 DKIVRSYRGGDIS
-539 ELDEVKETSLPK
+539 EPEQRYEAPMK
-551 ITPFETTNAELQDCG
+551 ISAFETVNAELQDCG
-566 YCKTND
+566 
-572 GIMLIRESQDE
+572 
-583 YKYMTIDKESPLA
+583 
-596 DVERALHDKFGLVDD
+596 F
-611 ISAAVVMKQLIAE
+611 
-624 DIVKTAEPKT
+624 
-634 IGDDVTVSQVTSRYA
+634 
-649 EISHDGKSEMMPLD
+649 
-663 KLDTEKLLAMGI
+663 
-675 PEKTIGDIQ
+675 
-684 KSFEKAEQEVMYPD
+684 
-698 KQNLASLI
+698 
-706 GNAKNMLMEKVKAG
+706 
-720 GEKLKENIKSVGQER
+720 

>member
-1 MVGDDACSVC
+1 
-11 ASLIQKLLEFISN
+11 
-24 MERNKQYRKDAK
+24 MERNRQYKKDAR
-36 PPKKPKIKTGKLS
+36 PPRQPKIKTGKLS
-49 KKNFEKLQQ
+49 KKCFNKLQQ
-58 LGMNFEY
+58 AGMSFEY
-65 LPVSKN
+65 MPVPKE

-100 AIPAAQRNMAAL
+100 AIPAAQRNMATL
-112 AAQHMLS
+112 ASQHMLS
-119 KEIEIKPDGFILKD
+119 KEIEIKPDSFILKD
-133 GNNKISEEEMRIT
+133 GNDKISEEEMKVT
-146 SDVMSSYDIPLFAFK
+146 SDIMSSYDIPLFAFR
-161 TDDGKYM
+161 TDEGKYM
-168 TVFPK
+168 TVVPK
-173 EFEGQYNK
+173 EFEGQYIE
-181 AMEDVRQQFNEI
+181 AMKDVREKLKEI
-193 NNIDIVRYE
+193 HNIDVVRFD
-202 QLSPLDK
+202 QFSPLAK
-209 PEYAAYI
+209 PEFAAYI
-216 VTDEEAQELAKL
+216 VTDEEAHELAKL

-239 KTEQGTAVFYSM
+239 KAEQGTAVFYST
-251 DIAEKIKNARKE
+251 DIAEKIKTAREE

-268 SESERYRIDV
+268 SESEQYRIDV

-329 IKTELDMEKKYSIYD
+329 IKAELDMEKKYSVYD
-344 SAGNIKQKRS
+344 SAGNIKQKRI
-354 GEELVKSYNTRHP
+354 GEELTKSYNTRHP

-375 YEYGQGRERVN
+375 YEHGQGRERVN

-393 EIISAKLDN
+393 EIISVKLDN
-402 ADVMRTALKEHGI
+402 ADIMRTALKEHGI
-415 TGMTADML
+415 TGKTADML
-423 MEDINK
+423 MEDIYN

-438 FNYSKEK
+438 FNYTREK

-465 SQAIVGKVCMTG
+465 SQAIVGRKCISG

-483 GSKCCVMDRNTN
+483 GAKCCVLDNN
-495 SFAVL
+495 KNEFAVI

-508 QAALSQMGY
+508 QATLSQMGY

-649 EISHDGKSEMMPLD
+649 EISHDGKSKMMPLD
-663 KLDTEKLLAMGI
+663 KLDIEKLLAIGVS
-675 PEKTIGDIQ
+675 EKVIGDIQ
-684 KSFEKAEQEVMYPD
+684 KSFDKSENEMLHPD
-698 KQNLASLI
+698 RQTLTGLKI
-706 GNAKNMLMEKVKAG
+706 GAKNMLDKIKAG
-720 GEKLKENIKSVGQER
+720 GEKVAETIKNRGQER

>member
-1 MVGDDACSVC
+1 MD
-11 ASLIQKLLEFISN
+11 IQ
-24 MERNKQYRKDAK
+24 
-36 PPKKPKIKTGKLS
+36 
-49 KKNFEKLQQ
+49 
-58 LGMNFEY
+58 
-65 LPVSKN
+65 
-71 LMPQFEAA
+71 
-79 MKKMGGTFFTGG
+79 
-91 IEDNNSVYV
+91 
-100 AIPAAQRNMAAL
+100 
-112 AAQHMLS
+112 
-119 KEIEIKPDGFILKD
+119 
-133 GNNKISEEEMRIT
+133 
-146 SDVMSSYDIPLFAFK
+146 
-161 TDDGKYM
+161 
-168 TVFPK
+168 
-173 EFEGQYNK
+173 
-181 AMEDVRQQFNEI
+181 
-193 NNIDIVRYE
+193 
-202 QLSPLDK
+202 
-209 PEYAAYI
+209 
-216 VTDEEAQELAKL
+216 
-228 AEFGELDIKFA
+228 FA
-239 KTEQGTAVFYSM
+239 KSGENTAVFYST
-251 DIAEKIKNARKE
+251 DIEDKIVGVRE
-263 YAKSL
+263 DYAKSF
-268 SESERYRIDV
+268 SESEQYRIDV

-329 IKTELDMEKKYSIYD
+329 IKTEVDMEKNYSIYD
-344 SAGNIKQKRS
+344 SEGNIKQTRS
-354 GEELVKSYNTRHP
+354 GEELSKSYNTRHP

-393 EIISAKLDN
+393 EIISVKLDN

-415 TGMTADML
+415 TGKTADML
-423 MEDINK
+423 MEDINQ

-438 FNYSKEK
+438 FNYTREK

-483 GSKCCVMDRNTN
+483 GSKCCVLDNN
-495 SFAVL
+495 KNEFAVI

-526 DKIIHSYREGDVK
+526 DKIVGNYRDGDIS
-539 ELDEVKETSLPK
+539 EPERGNEIIPSEITS
-551 ITPFETTNAELQDCG
+551 FETVNAELCDCG
-566 YCKTND
+566 YCKTDD
-572 GIMLIRESQDE
+572 GIMLIRESADE

-596 DVERALHDKFGLVDD
+596 DAERALHDKFGLVDD

-663 KLDTEKLLAMGI
+663 KLDTEKLLAMGVS
-675 PEKTIGDIQ
+675 EKVIGDIQ
-684 KSFEKAEQEVMYPD
+684 KSFDKSENEILHPD
-698 KQNLASLI
+698 RQTLTGLKI
-706 GNAKNMLMEKVKAG
+706 GAKNMLDKIKAG

>member
-11 ASLIQKLLEFISN
+11 ASLIQKLLEFIAN
-24 MERNKQYRKDAK
+24 MERNRQYRKDAK

-65 LPVSKN
+65 LSVSKN

-133 GNNKISEEEMRIT
+133 GNNKIGEEEMRIT
-146 SDVMSSYDIPLFAFK
+146 SDVMNSYDIPLFAFK

-168 TVFPK
+168 TVVPK

-193 NNIDIVRYE
+193 NNIDIIRYE
-202 QLSPLDK
+202 QLSPLDN
-209 PEYAAYI
+209 PEFAAYI

-228 AEFGELDIKFA
+228 AEFGELNIQFA
-239 KTEQGTAVFYSM
+239 MTDKGTAVFYST
-251 DIAEKIKNARKE
+251 DIEDKIAGVREE
-263 YAKSL
+263 YAKFL
-268 SESERYRIDV
+268 SESEQYRIDV

-292 PELSDENTYFLRVP
+292 HELSDENTYFLRVP

-311 DYIRL
+311 DYFRL
-316 DKSDCEIINGGKS
+316 DKSDCEVINGGKS
-329 IKTELDMEKKYSIYD
+329 IKTELDMEKKYSVYD
-344 SAGNIKQKRS
+344 SSGKIKQSRS
-354 GEELVKSYNTRHP
+354 GEELSKSYNTRHP

-375 YEYGQGRERVN
+375 YEHGQGRERVN

-393 EIISAKLDN
+393 EIISVKLDN
-402 ADVMRTALKEHGI
+402 ADVMKTALKEHGI
-415 TGMTADML
+415 TGKTADML
-423 MEDINK
+423 MNDINN

-438 FNYSKEK
+438 FDYTREK

-477 EIPKDT
+477 EMPKDT

-526 DKIIHSYREGDVK
+526 DKIVRSYRGGDIS
-539 ELDEVKETSLPK
+539 EPEQRYEAPMK
-551 ITPFETTNAELQDCG
+551 ISAFETVNAELQDCG
-566 YCKTND
+566 FCKTDD
-572 GIMLIRESQDE
+572 GIMLIRESQDD
-583 YKYMTIDKESPLA
+583 YKYMTIDKDSPLA
-596 DVERALHDKFGLVDD
+596 DVERALHDKFNIVDD
-611 ISAAVVMKQLIAE
+611 ISAAIIMKQLISD

-634 IGDDVTVSQVTSRYA
+634 IGDDVTVSQVTSGYV

-663 KLDTEKLLAMGI
+663 KLDTEKLLAMGVS
-675 PEKTIGDIQ
+675 EKIIGDVQ
-684 KSFEKAEQEVMYPD
+684 KSFDKSENEMLHPD
-698 KQNLASLI
+698 KQTLTGLKI
-706 GNAKNMLMEKVKAG
+706 GAKNMLDKIKAG
-720 GEKLKENIKSVGQER
+720 GEKIKENIKSVGQER

>member
-11 ASLIQKLLEFISN
+11 ASLIQKLLEFIAN
-24 MERNKQYRKDAK
+24 MERNRQYRKDAK

-58 LGMNFEY
+58 LGMSFEY

-100 AIPAAQRNMAAL
+100 AIPTVQRNMAAL

-133 GNNKISEEEMRIT
+133 GNNKIGEEEMKIT
-146 SDVMSSYDIPLFAFK
+146 SDVMNSYDIPLFAFK

-168 TVFPK
+168 TVVPK

-181 AMEDVRQQFNEI
+181 AMEDVRQQLNEI
-193 NNIDIVRYE
+193 NNIDVVRYD
-202 QLSPLDK
+202 QLSPLDN
-209 PEYAAYI
+209 PEFAAYI
-216 VTDEEAQELAKL
+216 ITDEEAQELAKL
-228 AEFGELDIKFA
+228 AEFGELNIQFA
-239 KTEQGTAVFYSM
+239 MTDKGTAVFYST
-251 DIAEKIKNARKE
+251 DIGDKIAGVREE
-263 YAKSL
+263 YTKSL
-268 SESERYRIDV
+268 SESEQYRIDV

-292 PELSDENTYFLRVP
+292 PELSDEDTYFLRVP

-316 DKSDCEIINGGKS
+316 DKSNCEIINGGKS
-329 IKTELDMEKKYSIYD
+329 IKTELDMEKKYSVYD
-344 SAGNIKQKRS
+344 SAGNIKQKRI
-354 GEELVKSYNTRHP
+354 GEELAKSYNTRHP

-375 YEYGQGRERVN
+375 YEHGQGRERVN

-393 EIISAKLDN
+393 EIISVKLDN

-415 TGMTADML
+415 TGKTADML
-423 MEDINK
+423 MEDIYN

-438 FNYSKEK
+438 FNYTREK

-465 SQAIVGKVCMTG
+465 SQAIVGKVCMIG

-500 PVMPVKEV
+500 PIMPVKEV

-526 DKIIHSYREGDVK
+526 DKIVRSYRGGDIS
-539 ELDEVKETSLPK
+539 EPEQRYEAPMK
-551 ITPFETTNAELQDCG
+551 ISAFETVNAELQDCG
-566 YCKTND
+566 FCKTDD
-572 GIMLIRESQDE
+572 GIMLIRESQDD
-583 YKYMTIDKESPLA
+583 YKYMTIDKDSPLA
-596 DVERALHDKFGLVDD
+596 DVERALHDKFNIVDD
-611 ISAAVVMKQLIAE
+611 ISAAIIMKQLISD

-634 IGDDVTVSQVTSRYA
+634 IGDDVTVSQVTSGYV

-663 KLDTEKLLAMGI
+663 KLDTEKLLAMDVS
-675 PEKTIGDIQ
+675 EKVIGDIQ
-684 KSFEKAEQEVMYPD
+684 KSFDKSENEILHPD
-698 KQNLASLI
+698 RQTLTGLKI
-706 GNAKNMLMEKVKAG
+706 GAKNMLDKIKAG
-720 GEKLKENIKSVGQER
+720 GEKVAETIKNRGQER

>member
-11 ASLIQKLLEFISN
+11 ASLIQKLLEFIAN

-65 LPVSKN
+65 LPVLKN

-119 KEIEIKPDGFILKD
+119 KEIEIKPDSFILKD
-133 GNNKISEEEMRIT
+133 GNDKISEEEMKVT
-146 SDVMSSYDIPLFAFK
+146 SDIMSSYDIPLFAFR
-161 TDDGKYM
+161 TDDRKYM
-168 TVFPK
+168 TVVPK

-181 AMEDVRQQFNEI
+181 AMEDVRQQLNEI
-193 NNIDIVRYE
+193 NNIDVVRYD
-202 QLSPLDK
+202 QLSPLDN

-228 AEFGELDIKFA
+228 AEFGELDIKFV
-239 KTEQGTAVFYSM
+239 KTEQGTAVFYST
-251 DIAEKIKNARKE
+251 DIAPRISEAREE

-268 SESERYRIDV
+268 SESEQYWIDV

-329 IKTELDMEKKYSIYD
+329 IKTELDMEKKYSVYD
-344 SAGNIKQKRS
+344 SSGNIKQSRS
-354 GEELVKSYNTRHP
+354 GEELSKSYNTRHP

-393 EIISAKLDN
+393 EIISVKLDN
-402 ADVMRTALKEHGI
+402 VDVMRTALKEHGI
-415 TGMTADML
+415 TGKTADML
-423 MEDINK
+423 MDDINK

-438 FNYSKEK
+438 FNYTREK

-465 SQAIVGKVCMTG
+465 SQAIVGKVCMIG

-500 PVMPVKEV
+500 PIMPVKEV

-526 DKIIHSYREGDVK
+526 DKIVRSYRGGDIS
-539 ELDEVKETSLPK
+539 EPEQRYEAPMK
-551 ITPFETTNAELQDCG
+551 ISAFETVNAELQDCG
-566 YCKTND
+566 FCKTDD
-572 GIMLIRESQDE
+572 GIMLIRESQDD
-583 YKYMTIDKESPLA
+583 YKYMTIDKDSPLA
-596 DVERALHDKFGLVDD
+596 DVERALHDKFNIVDD
-611 ISAAVVMKQLIAE
+611 ISAAIIMKQLISD

-634 IGDDVTVSQVTSRYA
+634 IGDDVTVSQVTSGYV

-663 KLDTEKLLAMGI
+663 KLDTEKLLAMGVS
-675 PEKTIGDIQ
+675 EKVIGDIQ
-684 KSFEKAEQEVMYPD
+684 KSFDKSENEILHPD
-698 KQNLASLI
+698 RQTLTGLKI
-706 GNAKNMLMEKVKAG
+706 GAKNMLDKIKAG
-720 GEKLKENIKSVGQER
+720 GEKIKENIKLVGQER

>member
-11 ASLIQKLLEFISN
+11 ASLIQKLLEFIAN

-36 PPKKPKIKTGKLS
+36 PPKKAKIKTGKLS

-58 LGMNFEY
+58 LGMSFEY

-119 KEIEIKPDGFILKD
+119 KEIEIKPNGFILRD
-133 GNNKISEEEMRIT
+133 GNNKIGEEEMRIT
-146 SDVMSSYDIPLFAFK
+146 SDVMNSYDIPLFAFK

-168 TVFPK
+168 TVVPK
-173 EFEGQYNK
+173 EFEGQYIK
-181 AMEDVRQQFNEI
+181 AMKDVREQLKEI
-193 NNIDIVRYE
+193 NNIDVVRYD
-202 QLSPLDK
+202 QFSPLDK

-239 KTEQGTAVFYSM
+239 KTEQGTAVFYST
-251 DIAEKIKNARKE
+251 DIAPKIFEAREE

-268 SESERYRIDV
+268 SGSEQYRIDV
-278 TDNTI
+278 TDNAI

-329 IKTELDMEKKYSIYD
+329 IKTELDMEKKYSVYD
-344 SAGNIKQKRS
+344 SSGKIKQSRS
-354 GEELVKSYNTRHP
+354 GEELSKSYNTRHP
-367 HATKGTKV
+367 HATKGTNV
-375 YEYGQGRERVN
+375 YEHGQGRERVN

-393 EIISAKLDN
+393 EIISVKLDN

-423 MEDINK
+423 MEDINN
-429 KLSEPQKEI
+429 KLSAPQKEI
-438 FNYSKEK
+438 FNYTREK
-445 TEVVYADIPNIGEYL
+445 TEVVYVDIPNIGEYL

-508 QAALSQMGY
+508 QEALSQMGY

-526 DKIIHSYREGDVK
+526 DKIAGSYRDGDIS
-539 ELDEVKETSLPK
+539 EPERENEIIPSEITS
-551 ITPFETTNAELQDCG
+551 FETVNAELQDCG
-566 YCKTND
+566 FCKTDD

-583 YKYMTIDKESPLA
+583 YKYMTIDKESSLA
-596 DVERALHDKFGLVDD
+596 DVESALHDKFNIIDD
-611 ISAAVVMKQLIAE
+611 ISAAVVMKQLIAD
-624 DIVKTAEPKT
+624 DIVKTAESKT
-634 IGDDVTVSQVTSRYA
+634 IGDDVTVSQVTSKYV

-675 PEKTIGDIQ
+675 PEKTIGDIR
-684 KSFEKAEQEVMYPD
+684 KSFEKAEQEFMYPD

-720 GEKLKENIKSVGQER
+720 GEKLKENIKLVGQER

>member
-58 LGMNFEY
+58 LGMSFEY

-100 AIPAAQRNMAAL
+100 AIPTVQRNMAAL

-133 GNNKISEEEMRIT
+133 GNNKIGEEEMKIT
-146 SDVMSSYDIPLFAFK
+146 SDVMNSYDIPLFAFK

-168 TVFPK
+168 TVVPK

-181 AMEDVRQQFNEI
+181 AIEDVRQQLNKI
-193 NNIDIVRYE
+193 NNIDVVRYD
-202 QLSPLDK
+202 QLSPLDN

-216 VTDEEAQELAKL
+216 VTDEESQELAKL

-239 KTEQGTAVFYSM
+239 KTEQGTAVFYST
-251 DIAEKIKNARKE
+251 DIAEKIKTAREE

-268 SESERYRIDV
+268 SESEQYRIDV

-283 SMDIKNLLV
+283 SMDIKNLLI

-329 IKTELDMEKKYSIYD
+329 IKTELDMERKYSVYD
-344 SAGNIKQKRS
+344 SSGNIKQKRS
-354 GEELVKSYNTRHP
+354 GEELSKSYNTRHP

-393 EIISAKLDN
+393 EIISVKLDN
-402 ADVMRTALKEHGI
+402 VEVVRNALKEHGI
-415 TGMTADML
+415 TGKTADML
-423 MEDINK
+423 MNDINN

-438 FNYSKEK
+438 FNYTREK

-500 PVMPVKEV
+500 PIMPVKEV

-517 SEMSAKEIA
+517 SEMSSKEIA
-526 DKIIHSYREGDVK
+526 DKIVRSYREGDVN
-539 ELDEVKETSLPK
+539 ELDEITPSPK

-566 YCKTND
+566 FCKTDD
-572 GIMLIRESQDE
+572 GIMLIRESQDD
-583 YKYMTIDKESPLA
+583 YKYMTIDKDSPLA
-596 DVERALHDKFGLVDD
+596 DVERALHDKFNIVDD
-611 ISAAVVMKQLIAE
+611 ISAAIIMKQLISD

-634 IGDDVTVSQVTSRYA
+634 IGDDVTVSQVTSGYV

-663 KLDTEKLLAMGI
+663 KLDTEKLLAMGVS
-675 PEKTIGDIQ
+675 EKVIGDIQ
-684 KSFEKAEQEVMYPD
+684 KSFDKSENEILHPD
-698 KQNLASLI
+698 RQTLTGLKI
-706 GNAKNMLMEKVKAG
+706 GAKNMLDKIKAG
-720 GEKLKENIKSVGQER
+720 GEKFKENIKSVGQER

>member
-11 ASLIQKLLEFISN
+11 ASLIQKLLEFIAN
-24 MERNKQYRKDAK
+24 MERNRQYRKDAK
-36 PPKKPKIKTGKLS
+36 PPKQPKIKTGKLS

-65 LPVSKN
+65 LPISKN

-100 AIPAAQRNMAAL
+100 AIPAAQRNMATL
-112 AAQHMLS
+112 ASQHMLS
-119 KEIEIKPDGFILKD
+119 KEIEIKPDSFILKD
-133 GNNKISEEEMRIT
+133 GNDKISEEEMKVT
-146 SDVMSSYDIPLFAFK
+146 SDIMSSYDIPLFAFR
-161 TDDGKYM
+161 TDEGKYM
-168 TVFPK
+168 TVVPK
-173 EFEGQYNK
+173 EFEGQYIK
-181 AMEDVRQQFNEI
+181 AMKDVREQLKEI
-193 NNIDIVRYE
+193 NNIDVVRYD
-202 QLSPLDK
+202 QFSPLDK

-228 AEFGELDIKFA
+228 AEFGELDIQFA
-239 KTEQGTAVFYSM
+239 MTDKGTAVFYST
-251 DIAEKIKNARKE
+251 DIEGKIAGVREE

-268 SESERYRIDV
+268 SESEQYRIDV

-316 DKSDCEIINGGKS
+316 DKSDCKIINGGKS
-329 IKTELDMEKKYSIYD
+329 IKTELDMERKYSVYD
-344 SAGNIKQKRS
+344 SSGNIKQKRS
-354 GEELVKSYNTRHP
+354 GEELSKSYNTRHP

-375 YEYGQGRERVN
+375 YEYDQGRERVN

-393 EIISAKLDN
+393 EIISVKLDN
-402 ADVMRTALKEHGI
+402 VEVVRNALKEHGI
-415 TGMTADML
+415 TGKTADML
-423 MEDINK
+423 MEDINN
-429 KLSEPQKEI
+429 KLSAPQKEI
-438 FNYSKEK
+438 FNYTREK
-445 TEVVYADIPNIGEYL
+445 TEVVYVDIPNIGEYL

-465 SQAIVGKVCMTG
+465 SQAIVGRKCKSG

-483 GSKCCVMDRNTN
+483 GAKCCVLDNN
-495 SFAVL
+495 KNEFAVI

-517 SEMSAKEIA
+517 SEISAKEIA
-526 DKIIHSYREGDVK
+526 DKIVRSYRDSDISEP
-539 ELDEVKETSLPK
+539 EQENEIIPSE
-551 ITPFETTNAELQDCG
+551 ITPFETVNAELRDCG

-572 GIMLIRESQDE
+572 GIMLIRESSDE
-583 YKYMTIDKESPLA
+583 YKYMTVDKDSSLA

-611 ISAAVVMKQLIAE
+611 ISAAVVMKQLISD

-634 IGDDVTVSQVTSRYA
+634 IGDDVKVSQVTSRYA

-663 KLDTEKLLAMGI
+663 KLDIERLLAMGVS
-675 PEKTIGDIQ
+675 EKIIGDVQ
-684 KSFEKAEQEVMYPD
+684 KSFDKSENEMLHPD
-698 KQNLASLI
+698 RQTLTGLKI
-706 GNAKNMLMEKVKAG
+706 GAKNMLDKIKAG